1 MKQTHFKVSET
12 LQLFL
17 LYFNIRSSVQSHV
30 NKSILIST
38 LNEDTCPQLLGH
50 SINLWEEFYR
60 NLFRD
65 RIEAIIGKKFQ
76 LFYVLVCVVLVKV
89 NYMIIFFFWSQT
101 YTPGAK
107 FDNIN
112 LLWKMTKLT
121 FLCFFTNKWFFYIKA
136 KLMVSKS

>member
-1 MKQTHFKVSET
+1 MFFLAFYVKVFLKQTHFKVHET

-17 LYFNIRSSVQSHV
+17 LYLNIRSSVQSHV

-50 SINLWEEFYR
+50 TINLWEEFYR

-76 LFYVLVCVVLVKV
+76 LFCVFVCTVR
-89 NYMIIFFFWSQT
+89 
-101 YTPGAK
+101 
-107 FDNIN
+107 
-112 LLWKMTKLT
+112 
-121 FLCFFTNKWFFYIKA
+121 
-136 KLMVSKS
+136 